1 MKKGDGLIVILIYVD
16 DMIVTIN
23 NDEVIVHLKY
33 LHTQI
38 DMKDLG
44 ELKYFLCLEVLRWP
58 QRIIVWQ
65 TIYALDLL
73 KETGNINCK
82 PLKPS
87 MAENLSYLR
96 LDNLRK
102 NLGKKIIGWEADTW
116 LSLEQILSIVCS
128 Y

>member
-1 MKKGDGLIVILIYVD
+1 VKKGDGLIVILIYVD

-73 KETGNINCK
+73 K
-82 PLKPS
+82 
-87 MAENLSYLR
+87 
-96 LDNLRK
+96 
-102 NLGKKIIGWEADTW
+102 
-116 LSLEQILSIVCS
+116 
-128 Y
+128 